1 MNPGR
6 QLFERDSTLIGSD
19 AAFGDEGDVAVDFS
33 QYERK
38 DPAEE
43 EEEDDTD
50 GVGERL
56 RLANLSDDE
65 Q

>member
-1 MNPGR
+1 M
-6 QLFERDSTLIGSD
+6 GSD

-33 QYERK
+33 MYERK
-38 DPAEE
+38 DPSS
-43 EEEDDTD
+43 DDD
-50 GVGERL
+50 DDEGEHQVGERL